1 MVSEESNSSV
11 FNLEKLILRDL
22 KLSLSIVRSIVV
34 IIFCTSYTFFHS
46 LVFENTSNTVL
57 IKVSIPSGV

>member
-34 IIFCTSYTFFHS
+34 IIFCTLYTFFHS

-57 IKVSIPSGV
+57 IKIHLKKK